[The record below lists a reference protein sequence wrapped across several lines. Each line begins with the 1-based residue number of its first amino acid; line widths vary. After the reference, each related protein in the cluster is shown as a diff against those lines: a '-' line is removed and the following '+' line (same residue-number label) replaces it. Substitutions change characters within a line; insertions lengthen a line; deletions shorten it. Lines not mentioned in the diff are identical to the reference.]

1 VSQAFLRVCSRTLNE
16 QAGFYTSMYRLIIEY
31 SFMFTNDSFNN
42 RVVYKLNLNKLTR
55 NFASFTSLVTA
66 LGVSKWE

>member
-1 VSQAFLRVCSRTLNE
+1 M
-16 QAGFYTSMYRLIIEY
+16 GMYRLIIEY